1 MDIREQQNIFSLFF
15 NSFRLLNRAGT
26 AIFVLIFSAILLYA
40 MIAGLAKM
48 DVPLFLVKIM
58 IWPLTIFFSAV
69 FLRQLGCKAQNEGES
84 IAASCSASVFPTIYS
99 IILILLLSVALVA
112 LSVLMAA
119 SRSAILITIAFLLIL
134 FFYFRLCFVPAAI
147 VLREQGPI
155 ASIIYSWQL
164 TGHRWG
170 ITLGMF
176 LILCFGPSLL
186 ISAIIR
192 ALYVG
197 IPLFFADSFNITAL
211 SAPWYIAGAV
221 LLVLI
226 FLFWILLA
234 CFYVLVFL
242 NVDFGEN
249 RGSYTP
255 TPEVHLTEEPT
266 QIFGADNNVL
276 PPGIGKPVTEQDLQN
291 QVGVQVT
298 HAAFQSAEPETIN
311 QHLDKVYQPP
321 KSEDIVQ
328 YADEDRMPTILFD
341 DEMAKQIEANQ
352 QMWAKQTKHE
362 KTDNPDDN
370 QTSIKMSK

>member
-1 MDIREQQNIFSLFF
+1 
-15 NSFRLLNRAGT
+15 
-26 AIFVLIFSAILLYA
+26 
-40 MIAGLAKM
+40 
-48 DVPLFLVKIM
+48 
-58 IWPLTIFFSAV
+58 
-69 FLRQLGCKAQNEGES
+69 
-84 IAASCSASVFPTIYS
+84 
-99 IILILLLSVALVA
+99 
-112 LSVLMAA
+112 
-119 SRSAILITIAFLLIL
+119 
-134 FFYFRLCFVPAAI
+134 
-147 VLREQGPI
+147 
-155 ASIIYSWQL
+155 
-164 TGHRWG
+164 
-170 ITLGMF
+170 MF

-352 QMWAKQTKHE
+352 QMWSKQTKHE

>member
-1 MDIREQQNIFSLFF
+1 ML
-15 NSFRLLNRAGT
+15 
-26 AIFVLIFSAILLYA
+26 
-40 MIAGLAKM
+40 
-48 DVPLFLVKIM
+48 
-58 IWPLTIFFSAV
+58 W
-69 FLRQLGCKAQNEGES
+69 
-84 IAASCSASVFPTIYS
+84 SVFT
-99 IILILLLSVALVA
+99 
-112 LSVLMAA
+112 
-119 SRSAILITIAFLLIL
+119 
-134 FFYFRLCFVPAAI
+134 YFRHNPRPLCGDSALFCGQFQYNRLICPLVYC
-147 VLREQGPI
+147 G
-155 ASIIYSWQL
+155 SGII
-164 TGHRWG
+164 GVN
-170 ITLGMF
+170 F
-176 LILCFGPSLL
+176 
-186 ISAIIR
+186 
-192 ALYVG
+192 
-197 IPLFFADSFNITAL
+197 
-211 SAPWYIAGAV
+211 
-221 LLVLI
+221 
-226 FLFWILLA
+226 LA

-352 QMWAKQTKHE
+352 QMWSKQTKHE